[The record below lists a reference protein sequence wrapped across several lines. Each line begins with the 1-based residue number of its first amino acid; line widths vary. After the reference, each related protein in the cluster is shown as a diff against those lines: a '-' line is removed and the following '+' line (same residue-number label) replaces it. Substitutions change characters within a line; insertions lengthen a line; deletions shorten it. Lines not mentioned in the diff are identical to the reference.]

1 MAGTSYTRQSTFADG
16 DTITAALF
24 NDEYNQ
30 LVNAFSY
37 ASSGT
42 TGHRH
47 DGTSGEGG
55 NIHVIGDEDFLN
67 KIAVDSTNNRWGFYV
82 EVSSAA
88 VEQVRI
94 QDGAIVPVTDND
106 IDLGTSSLEFKDLYL
121 DGTATIDT
129 LTVDGAGTIGTTLDV
144 TGATTLSSTLG
155 VTGAATFNGN
165 VTIGDAAT
173 DTLTITAD
181 VASNVIPSADS
192 TYTLGDS
199 SNYWSH
205 GYIDAVTTTGDIS
218 VGGNL
223 TVTGNATIS
232 GNLTFGDAAT
242 DTINL
247 AADVASN
254 ILPSADNTYDIGAT
268 GAEWKDIYINGVAYV
283 DSIDLAGTAIT
294 ATAAE
299 LNTLDGITATVSELN
314 TLDGITATVTELNY
328 TDGVTSAIQ
337 TQLDNK
343 QPLDADLT
351 AIAALVNTDGNIIVG
366 NGSTW
371 VAESGATARAS
382 LGLTIGTDVQAYSAV
397 LDATTASFTT
407 ADETKLDGIEA
418 LADVTDTTN
427 VTAAGALMDS
437 ELTNITAVKALDQGV
452 ATTDSPS
459 FAGADITGTL
469 TADGLTVDGDI
480 TINDTTPSI
489 TINDTDGATTG
500 FITATGSS
508 VRFGSSTAD
517 DLLLYANNIIALK
530 ADAATNDIL
539 FYEDTGTTAKFFW
552 DASTERLGIGNT
564 SPATALDVTGT
575 VTADGLTVDS
585 GATAVTATIASLG
598 NAVGDTA
605 SIDIYRT
612 NATHNTVEIVDKRVS
627 DVDGGNLFI
636 RTSDTLGTIRDR
648 MLIGEGGDISF
659 YEDTGTTAK
668 LFWDASTER
677 LGIGTSS
684 PDRYLHV
691 YASSG
696 GTPFKID
703 SAGADTGLEFAH
715 SGTVAGGINSSDT
728 GDLEFRTG
736 ANSGANERMRITS
749 DGNVGIGTS
758 SPSYTLHTVTDATTG
773 IGNYFD
779 LETITSGTGVSL
791 YSNNASFSGNLLQ
804 VSADNATST
813 GIALRVKQDG
823 TGSGVLIDQNGNGN
837 GLYVDSEATTAHAI
851 YVRNDV
857 ATTGRAIYAYCNSAS
872 FSADGLVRSQVHNA
886 SATGSAIYAYNNGTG
901 TGVVIDQ
908 NGSGAALAID
918 SEAAT
923 SSAISID
930 TAGTTGTGG
939 VGIYCNTNTLTSG
952 TLAQFRSAAGTSG
965 VLLQATMANGV
976 ASGIAFKV
984 QNEGTGNAIF
994 IDQNGNGRA
1003 LNIDS
1008 EATSQQSLYVAAV
1021 NTTGQ
1026 VLQVQNAGVHAS
1038 GNLAYF
1044 YQQNSGSAANGLQV
1058 QNAGTGVGLYIN
1070 QDGNGNALY
1079 IDAET
1084 TTQNAIRVLAAN
1096 TTATVMRID
1105 ADSLINGSGLRVAS
1119 DSSAFTSSSGLV
1131 EIIVNNASAS
1141 GRALRIQQDGSGDSI
1156 NIDHNGSGNA
1166 LYADGGNI
1174 VLSNGQYIEE
1184 YATTGTSGAVTI
1196 DLDTGNNFSTAMAGA
1211 VTYTFSNPAASG
1223 RVSSFTL
1230 KVVNNG
1236 SAITW
1241 PASVDWPAGT
1251 APTLSASGATDVFTF
1266 FTHNGGTTWYGF
1278 TAGQGMA

>member
-1 MAGTSYTRQSTFADG
+1 MTDYTKTTNFATKDSLPSGNPAKIVKGTEINAEFDNIATAIATKSNKASPTF
-16 DTITAALF
+16 T
-24 NDEYNQ
+24 
-30 LVNAFSY
+30 
-37 ASSGT
+37 GT
-42 TGHRH
+42 LT
-47 DGTSGEGG
+47 
-55 NIHVIGDEDFLN
+55 
-67 KIAVDSTNNRWGFYV
+67 AVD
-82 EVSSAA
+82 A
-88 VEQVRI
+88 
-94 QDGAIVPVTDND
+94 
-106 IDLGTSSLEFKDLYL
+106 
-121 DGTATIDT
+121 
-129 LTVDGAGTIGTTLDV
+129 
-144 TGATTLSSTLG
+144 TLS
-155 VTGAATFNGN
+155 
-165 VTIGDAAT
+165 
-173 DTLTITAD
+173 
-181 VASNVIPSADS
+181 
-192 TYTLGDS
+192 
-199 SNYWSH
+199 
-205 GYIDAVTTTGDIS
+205 
-218 VGGNL
+218 GNL
-223 TVTGNATIS
+223 TVAGNATIS

-268 GAEWKDIYINGVAYV
+268 GTEWKDIYINGVAYV